1 VYRRQGGEG
10 GTLYLREEIKEKERR
25 SRAGSSAKSR
35 ETPCRPLWSTRPEL
49 CRHHR
54 HPSVEKGAR
63 TAGVGGSMPTIRA
76 EGTGKIKCAIHQL
89 PKITGERIPL
99 DWAWLY
105 VDGSTGAGARPEKGT
120 APGEASGNGAG
131 GDGRTQSC
139 GWSDGANA
147 RAQRGLA
154 ATGLG
159 AVAAIRERRR
169 SGYAQTTLH
178 EGP

>member
-89 PKITGERIPL
+89 PKITGETIPL
-99 DWAWLY
+99 DWASRRSHRLY
-105 VDGSTGAGARPEKGT
+105 RWGHGI
-120 APGEASGNGAG
+120 
-131 GDGRTQSC
+131 GR
-139 GWSDGANA
+139 GM
-147 RAQRGLA
+147 
-154 ATGLG
+154 
-159 AVAAIRERRR
+159 AIRGREHRRR
-169 SGYAQTTLH
+169 SKT
-178 EGP
+178 